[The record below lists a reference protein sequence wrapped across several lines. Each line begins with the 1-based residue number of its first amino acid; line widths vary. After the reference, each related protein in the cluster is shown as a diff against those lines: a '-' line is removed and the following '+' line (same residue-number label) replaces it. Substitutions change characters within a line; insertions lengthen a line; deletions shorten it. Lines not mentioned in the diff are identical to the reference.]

1 MAKYLVNY
9 YETYTN
15 SYEIEDDSKEEA
27 EEKLILEIGEGSLN
41 PPEECFNSW
50 CDIKEINNSSKII
63 PKIS

>member
-15 SYEIEDDSKEEA
+15 SYEIEADSKEEA

-41 PPEECFNSW
+41 PPEECCNSW
-50 CDIKEINNSSKII
+50 CETEEMEID
-63 PKIS
+63 